1 MGALPEPEMR
11 VHRAVVVRVEDLTP
25 SLKRVVLGGPG
36 LSAFESTGVGDE
48 YVRVLFPADG
58 ETEPVLPEIRNGV
71 FDYAAVDLDLLRTY
85 TVRAHD
91 PCSGEVTIDFVV
103 HEGGVASTWARRAEP
118 GDVVGLNTPTGMYDP
133 PVGMTWQILVAD
145 CAALPALSRILE
157 QTDPGVRCRVVVE
170 VPDAGHQPELPGHRC
185 AEITWVH
192 GGNGHGASRLTEV
205 VESIRRPKGVGYV
218 WVSGETRELRG
229 VRRHLRRTLGL
240 PASAY
245 RAVGYWTE
253 NAQQWNARYQAL
265 DDETRT
271 ALSGLWD
278 SDRSDDEIEEEYD
291 ERLTALG
298 L

>member
-71 FDYAAVDLDLLRTY
+71 FDNAAVDLDLLRTY

-170 VPDAGHQPELPGHRC
+170 VPDAGHQPELPSHRC

-253 NAQQWNARYQAL
+253 NAQQWNARCQAL

-271 ALSGLWD
+271 ALSGLWA